1 MCELNQNRQLLLE
14 IRREL
19 QDLRLDVSDIK
30 GLLVRL
36 LSNEPLLPGSL
47 PSGPTITFPEIPQDI
62 SGKFLES
69 IQVNTPDSFQDRTV
83 WPLKE
88 GFDALVYH
96 FSRVRLHIPD

>member
-1 MCELNQNRQLLLE
+1 MCILNQHRQLLLE

-19 QDLRLDVSDIK
+19 QDLRRDVSDIK
-30 GLLVRL
+30 GLLVHL
-36 LSNEPLLPGSL
+36 LANEPLLQSSL

-69 IQVNTPDSFQDRTV
+69 IQVNTPDSFQDGTG

-96 FSRVRLHIPD
+96 FSQVRPFTPN